1 MSQSY
6 VPTTQNLRVPAE
18 DIWSQPDG
26 RLSDTADRYLRN
38 LTQLIQ
44 QIGGIRAFISGSD
57 ATTAVQTAVN
67 QAIAQG
73 GGVVILPIGSFTIST
88 VRIPAGSPPIWIVG
102 QGPATILTRNVGLP
116 AGVGIFDIS
125 SSNVTLSD
133 FTIDGGVTVPVG
145 LRYNADF
152 STAISPSDPM
162 APSLTTNTSI
172 WVHGPAANFSFVNL
186 ILRHAGGYSIL
197 LDATTGDISA
207 VNISSCWLVQNR
219 PTLFGIAAGDLI
231 YGSWNGGILAKSDGR
246 AASGAQSGVVSN
258 LMVQGCRFQRNT
270 GNCLFSHGYGFER
283 FNSQFRY
290 LGNSFLDCGLDGILV
305 DIVTGGC
312 VEGNVFR
319 RIGYICT
326 DDTGQS
332 TPRWLAGL
340 NATAID
346 SGVVRGVNYTAN
358 SVTSCNGG
366 ACDLDSHSLGDVS
379 SNIFRIPYPDEPEYL
394 IDQIAITGPNNNS
407 NGSYGIN
414 LGVNYP
420 PAEGGSYINI
430 IGNTLLN
437 LPAGAMRLFSAR
449 YCLVSQNLIQA
460 PDPSTGNPIEMGP
473 QGAAPQQRC
482 YGNRISGNHIVYSPT
497 GGSPI
502 DAILESDALSG
513 GNPMTGSDVNYV
525 FNNIIVGVGATEFA
539 KAAGS
544 GSTVYSTQIWFP

>member
-6 VPTTQNLRVPAE
+6 VPTPQNLRAPSE

-44 QIGGIRAFISGSD
+44 QIGGIRVFISGSD

-73 GGVVILPIGSFTIST
+73 GGMVILPVGSFTIST

-172 WVHGPAANFSFVNL
+172 WVHGGNVANFSFVNL

-246 AASGAQSGVVSN
+246 AASGAQSGVISN
-258 LMVQGCRFQRNT
+258 LLVQGCRFQRNN
-270 GNCLFSHGYGFER
+270 GNCAWMHGYGFSR
-283 FNSQFRY
+283 FSSNVRFIGNQFQ
-290 LGNSFLDCGLDGILV
+290 DCGLDGIFP
-305 DIVTGGC
+305 DICSGGV
-312 VEGNVFR
+312 VEGNSFH
-319 RIGYICT
+319 RIGYTTQT
-326 DDTGQS
+326 DTDRS
-332 TPRWLAGL
+332 VPRWLPGL

-346 SGVVRGVNYTAN
+346 SGVIIGINYIGN
-358 SVTSCNGG
+358 SMTSINGG
-366 ACDLDSHSLGDVS
+366 CVDLDGHGHSSLVGNVC
-379 SNIFRIPYPDEPEYL
+379 RIPKPGQVGYDE
-394 IDQIAITGPNNNS
+394 DQIAITGPTNS
-407 NGSYGIN
+407 GNGSYGFN
-414 LGVNYP
+414 GGNTYLF
-420 PAEGGSYINI
+420 AEGMENI
-430 IGNTLLN
+430 DISGNTFIN
-437 LPAGAMRLFSAR
+437 LPAGSIRLYSGRFCKVVGNIFDVPA
-449 YCLVSQNLIQA
+449 VSSYAPIQ
-460 PDPSTGNPIEMGP
+460 MGP
-473 QGAAPQQRC
+473 QSADPTQRCKDNIISHNSFRYSPAAPAPC
-482 YGNRISGNHIVYSPT
+482 VKEDNSIAAFDPG
-497 GGSPI
+497 
-502 DAILESDALSG
+502 
-513 GNPMTGSDVNYV
+513 DVNSV
-525 FNNIIVGVGATEFA
+525 FGNQPIITSTAPFEFLPDG
-539 KAAGS
+539 GS
-544 GSTVYSTQIWFP
+544 GSPTYAATVWFP